1 MEGKEYEAFTE
12 AVIALDG
19 VVRCG
24 EIISD
29 TVRPIVAIDV

>member
-1 MEGKEYEAFTE
+1 MDCDEYREFTK

-19 VVRCG
+19 LVRCG

-29 TVRPIVAIDV
+29 TVCHGE